1 MTRLATAL
9 IVLVAALVMAP
20 FAYGRSQPR
29 GEPLDP
35 IIFVHGFEGSGG
47 QFESQ
52 QLRFAQNGYPARYV
66 QVLEYNTLPATGV
79 AGLNPLG
86 IPLIEL
92 DLFPR
97 LDRLIAQ
104 VKAQTGRPKVEL
116 VAHSLGTKLMQ
127 DYLNSSPQRAANVAH
142 YVNIDGQ
149 TAKAPPGGVPT
160 LALWAT
166 RGPLSPPGRSIGGA
180 ENVSIPDS
188 THVQSATSP
197 LSFRAMYRFFTGRT
211 PRTTQIVAQRGRIT
225 LSGRDVNFPVNG
237 GLTGATVQA
246 WPVNAA
252 GRRTS
257 AAPIA
262 TYKIGPS
269 GDFGPFTVRSGTR
282 LEFAELRNGFPTHHF
297 YFEPFVRSDHLIRL
311 LESDLLRSAGGVPAA
326 NSVAMLVLRYKEL
339 WGDQGSQS
347 DVLTVNGLSVCNA
360 TTCPLSKEVN
370 ALFVADFDHDDRSNT
385 SFTWP
390 LYAALGF
397 FISSVDVFA
406 PAHSPPTGE
415 VTVGLRS
422 RGAGPVR
429 KISFPDWPATTDVV
443 TAQFDDWNF
452 APAAKAKCVAR
463 HRHARRRAGCRG
475 SR

>member
-1 MTRLATAL
+1 MRRIAPWFVVLLAL
-9 IVLVAALVMAP
+9 LMAP
-20 FAYGRSQPR
+20 SALARARRSA
-29 GEPLDP
+29 GALDP

-52 QLRFAQNGYPARYV
+52 QLRFVENGYPARYV

-79 AGLNPLG
+79 GGLNPLG

-92 DLFPR
+92 GLFPR

-104 VKAQTGRPKVEL
+104 VKAQTGRSKVEL

-127 DYLNSSPQRAANVAH
+127 DYLNSSRQRAANVAH

-149 TAKAPPGGVPT
+149 TAKTLPGGVPT

-180 ENVSIPDS
+180 VNVSIPDS

-197 LSFRAMYRFFTGRT
+197 RSFRSMYSFFTGRA
-211 PRTTQIVAQRGRIT
+211 PRTTQIVAQKGRIK
-225 LSGRDVNFPVNG
+225 LSGKDLNFPVNG

-262 TYKIGPS
+262 TFKIGPG
-269 GDFGPFTVRSGTR
+269 GDFGPLTVRSGTR
-282 LEFAELRNGFPTHHF
+282 LEFAELRSGFPTHHF
-297 YFEPFVRSDHLIRL
+297 YFEPFIRSDHLIRL
-311 LESDLLRSAGGVPAA
+311 LESDLLRSAGGVPEA

-339 WGDQGSQS
+339 WGDQGPQS
-347 DVLTVNGLSVCNA
+347 DVLTVNGLSVSNA
-360 TTCPLSKEVN
+360 KTCPLSKEVN
-370 ALFVADFDHDDRSNT
+370 GLFVADFDHDDRSNT

-406 PAHSPPTGE
+406 PARNPPTGE

-429 KISFPDWPATTDVV
+429 KISFPNWPGTSDIV
-443 TAQFDDWNF
+443 TAQFDDWNPP
-452 APAAKAKCVAR
+452 PAAKCAAR
-463 HRHARRRAGCRG
+463 HRRGARGGCRR

>member
-1 MTRLATAL
+1 MRLVTAL
-9 IVLVAALVMAP
+9 LLVAAALVVAP
-20 FAYGRSQPR
+20 SASARSKR
-29 GEPLDP
+29 HRAPLDP

-52 QLRFAQNGYPARYV
+52 QLRFAENGYPARYV

-79 AGLNPLG
+79 GGLNPLG

-92 DLFPR
+92 GLFPR
-97 LDRLIAQ
+97 LDQLIAQ

-127 DYLNSSPQRAANVAH
+127 DYLESSPQRAANVAH

-149 TAKAPPGGVPT
+149 TAKTPPGGVAT

-197 LSFRAMYRFFTGRT
+197 LSFRAMYRFFTHVT
-211 PRTTQIVAQRGRIT
+211 PKTTQIVAQRGRIT
-225 LSGRDVNFPVNG
+225 LSGKDLNFPVNG

-252 GRRTS
+252 GRRVS

-262 TYKIGPS
+262 TFKIGPG

-282 LEFAELRNGFPTHHF
+282 LEFAELRTGFPTHHF

-311 LESDLLRSAGGVPAA
+311 LESDLLRSAGGVPEA
-326 NSVAMLVLRYKEL
+326 NSVAMLVLRYKEM

-347 DVLTVNGLSVCNA
+347 DVLTVKGLSVCNA
-360 TTCPLSKEVN
+360 TTCPLSREVN
-370 ALFVADFDHDDRSNT
+370 GLFVADFDHDSQSNT

-406 PAHSPPTGE
+406 PAHNPPTGE

-429 KISFPDWPATTDVV
+429 KISFPNWPGTTDVV
-443 TAQFDDWNF
+443 TAQFDDWNP
-452 APAAKAKCVAR
+452 APR
-463 HRHARRRAGCRG
+463 HQPPDVLR
-475 SR
+475 